1 MTHSEF
7 NKDFRK
13 ILKEYIELY
22 KDFNKGHYNSWKF
35 NVVQF
40 GQTYGKEEVC
50 WFLEREKDVDI
61 IGNNRITFI
70 SNKFTKFILP
80 IIVTLLTGS
89 LITEDNT
96 IRNILTVVALIFV
109 AIIIVIAMN
118 AHFNAK
124 YAIQEKFYD
133 DCLDILRN

>member
-1 MTHSEF
+1 MYKNFSSQ
-7 NKDFRK
+7 KYDCRK
-13 ILKEYIELY
+13 RSVSRLKEDYGEDVYWFVEL
-22 KDFNKGHYNSWKF
+22 
-35 NVVQF
+35 
-40 GQTYGKEEVC
+40 
-50 WFLEREKDVDI
+50 EKDIDI

-70 SNKFTKFILP
+70 SNKFTKLILP
-80 IIVTLLTGS
+80 IIITLLTGS

-96 IRNILTVVALIFV
+96 IRNILTVVALVFV